1 MRAAPLSGLPPPL
14 LPLQVRVYSAGY
26 PDRLPIKE
34 FIGRFRNIVPRDRA
48 PQPPPLPDDGAPSA
62 ADAEAAAQGRATAWE
77 RGACAALLEALGV
90 DPKKEAALGH
100 TKVFLRAGVAARLQV
115 MMPHP
120 PTPHA
125 PFTLWHPPPHCNS
138 PRTPACL
145 RPKSLLPALF
155 PPDVSFFPSMTIP

>member
-48 PQPPPLPDDGAPSA
+48 PQPQPPPDDGAPSA

-115 MMPHP
+115 MIP
-120 PTPHA
+120 PSPCQLLA
-125 PFTLWHPPPHCNS
+125 LAKLSPSPPH
-138 PRTPACL
+138 TPL
-145 RPKSLLPALF
+145 SF
-155 PPDVSFFPSMTIP
+155 PPFHDLTCPPFLP